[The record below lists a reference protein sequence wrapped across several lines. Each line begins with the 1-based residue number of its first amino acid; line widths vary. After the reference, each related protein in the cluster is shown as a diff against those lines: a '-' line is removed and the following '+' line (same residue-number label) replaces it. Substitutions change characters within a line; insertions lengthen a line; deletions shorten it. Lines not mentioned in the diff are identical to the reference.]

1 MTGDKAV
8 QINRRTL
15 MGAAAGLVGSVV
27 LPSRADEWPNKPV
40 RIVLGYTTG
49 GSTDATARIVGRP
62 LETKLKQPV
71 IMEYKPGAG
80 ASIGAEFV
88 ARSAADGY
96 TIGLSDSGPLSIM
109 PHLRKVAYDPTAD
122 FTPLSYVCTTGLAVL
137 VHPSVDAKNLRE
149 LMALVKSRPG
159 KLNYASSGVGSVH
172 HLAGE
177 LFKVRTQSHLVH
189 IPYRG
194 AAPALTDLVAGQVP
208 VMFATIG
215 PALPMIAAGKARVL
229 AVTSSQR
236 STALPDVPTLAEAGL
251 PGYEA
256 VLRFVMVGPPQL
268 PAAVA
273 ARLQAE
279 LAQIITDPAVV
290 RELVK
295 LGNDEISPR
304 TPAEVQT
311 LLQQDL
317 KKWGDV
323 IRSAKITLDT

>member
-1 MTGDKAV
+1 M
-8 QINRRTL
+8 QISRRTL
-15 MGAAAGLVGSVV
+15 LGAGAGVAGSLV
-27 LPSRADEWPNKPV
+27 LPSRADDWPNKPIK
-40 RIVLGYTTG
+40 IVLGYTTG
-49 GSTDATARIVGRP
+49 GSTDATARILGRP
-62 LETKLKQPV
+62 LETRLKQPV
-71 IMEYKPGAG
+71 VMEYKPGAG

-96 TIGLSDSGPLSIM
+96 TIGLTDSGPLSIM
-109 PHLRKVAYDPTAD
+109 PHLRKVAYDPTVD

-137 VHPSVDAKNLRE
+137 VHPSVEAKNLKE
-149 LMALVKSRPG
+149 LIALVKSRPG
-159 KLNYASSGVGSVH
+159 KMNYASSGVGSVH

-177 LFKVRTQSHLVH
+177 LFKARTQSHLVH

-215 PALPMIAAGKARVL
+215 PALPMIAAGKARAL

-236 STALPDVPTLAEAGL
+236 STALPDVPTVAEAGL

-279 LAQIITDPAVV
+279 FAQIVTDPAVV

-295 LGNDEISPR
+295 LGNDEVNPR

-317 KKWGDV
+317 KKWGTV